1 MNGKKILI
9 TGASRGIGRGTA
21 EYLLSQGAEV
31 VLVARNK
38 EKLIEL
44 EEQYPDKAHGYPYD
58 LTDLEHIEEI
68 FRFCVEKVGK
78 LDGMFHAAGLSNNAT
93 IKSLEVDEM
102 KSMFDVNYFSSVQL
116 GKCFM
121 NQKYSQKGSGIV
133 YMSSLASFLCEKGM
147 SQYCASKAA
156 VNAFVSVMSKEGVKR
171 RIRVNAIAPAYV
183 DTEMAWGAKEE
194 HEDFDEYLNQIQ
206 PYGMIPV
213 CQIANLAE
221 FLLSA
226 RSSYITGAIIPVS
239 GGYA

>member
-21 EYLLSQGAEV
+21 EYLLAQGAEV

-38 EKLIEL
+38 EKLVEIET
-44 EEQYPDKAHGYPYD
+44 QYPARVYSYPYD
-58 LTDLEHIEEI
+58 LSDLEHIEEI
-68 FRFCVEKVGK
+68 FKFCADKVGK

-93 IKSLEVDEM
+93 VKTLELVEM
-102 KSMFDVNYFSSVQL
+102 KNMFDVNYFSSAQL
-116 GKCFM
+116 GKFFM

-156 VNAFVSVMSKEGVKR
+156 VNALVSVMSKEGFKR

-194 HEDFDEYLNQIQ
+194 HEDFDGYLNQIQ

-213 CQIANLAE
+213 CQIAYLTE
-221 FLLSA
+221 YLLSDRA
-226 RSSYITGAIIPVS
+226 SFITGAIIPVS